1 MDKKILV
8 VDDEASMRFAL
19 SEVLKRCGY
28 QVVAAHDG
36 VEALRQLEMVCFDLV
51 ISDVKMPHMDG
62 IAMLERIRETFPD
75 LPVIMITAFG
85 TVDKAVEAMKKG
97 ASDFIQKPF
106 SLEDIES
113 MVHRLFDRERSM
125 GKPSTNGTGVS
136 TTEIITRNK
145 HMLKLIDLA
154 RTIARSQASVLV
166 CGESGTGKELFARL
180 IHESS
185 PRCHGPFVAVN
196 CAAIPENL
204 LESEL
209 FGHER
214 GAFTGALF
222 QRIGKFELAN
232 RGTILLDEVSEMS
245 LNLQAKLL
253 RVLQEFEIDRIGSK
267 KPIKLDVRVVATTN
281 LSLEKEIREGRFR
294 EDLYY
299 RLNVIPI
306 KILPLRERREDIP
319 LLTKYFM
326 KQYSEKN
333 GKTVNELTEDGLRYL
348 QELPWKG
355 NVRELEH
362 LIERAVLITCDLKIS
377 LHHLTMFEEMAPQ
390 SSYEESAVRF
400 QAGISMREMEKSLII
415 ETLNQVEGNRTHAAK
430 MLGISIRTLRNK
442 INEYHLRSDMLES

>member
-8 VDDEASMRFAL
+8 VDDEAGMRLAL

-28 QVVAAHDG
+28 QVAAAQDG
-36 VEALRQLEMVCFDLV
+36 VEALRQLEVSCFDLV
-51 ISDVKMPHMDG
+51 ISDVKMPRLDG
-62 IAMLERIRETFPD
+62 MAMLQKIRERIPD

-85 TVDKAVEAMKKG
+85 TVDKAVEAMKMG

-113 MVHRLFDRERSM
+113 MVHRLFDRERSA
-125 GKPSTNGTGVS
+125 GKAPVNGGGRG
-136 TTEIITRNK
+136 TTEIITQNK
-145 HMLKLIDLA
+145 HMLKLMDLA

-185 PRCHGPFVAVN
+185 PRNQGPFVAVN

-214 GAFTGALF
+214 GSFTGALF

-232 RGTILLDEVSEMS
+232 HGTILLDEVSEMNS
-245 LNLQAKLL
+245 NLQAKLL
-253 RVLQEFEIDRIGSK
+253 RVLQEFEIDRIGGK
-267 KPIKLDVRVVATTN
+267 KPVKLDVRVVATTN
-281 LSLEKEIREGRFR
+281 LSLEKEMREGRFR

-306 KILPLRERREDIP
+306 KIPPLRERREDIP
-319 LLTKYFM
+319 LLTRYFM
-326 KQYSEKN
+326 KRYSEKI
-333 GKTVNELTEDGLRYL
+333 GKTVNELTEDALHYL
-348 QELPWKG
+348 QNLTWKG
-355 NVRELEH
+355 NVRELEN
-362 LIERAVLITCDLKIS
+362 LIERAVLITCDLNIS
-377 LHHLTMFEEMAPQ
+377 LHHLTMFEETAAQPLR
-390 SSYEESAVRF
+390 EESAFRP

-442 INEYHLRSDMLES
+442 INEYRLRADLLEP